1 MKHFIIFF
9 IVAMMVQNISA
20 QNVKTTEVEVVYV
33 DENGNRLN
41 RWQVAEQSDKY
52 ESEKSNAHFVEAA
65 PLQNK
70 SKQVIVKPIHG
81 SSISTS
87 SGLEVGKNYFL
98 FEVVKCEDVSLKG
111 KRVACQVMVSKK
123 SNLSGAEGQLV
134 LRPLYIEKDLEQIP
148 LVPNDIYRRGL
159 NRTNVKYL
167 VIPTIVGII
176 IAGSRA
182 EIQPHEEIALT
193 LADMSR

>member
-111 KRVACQVMVSKK
+111 KRVACQVMVSRK

-182 EIQPHEEIALT
+182 EIQSHEEIALT

>member
-134 LRPLYIEKDLEQIP
+134 LRPVYIEKDLEQIP

-167 VIPTIVGII
+167 VIPTIVGSI

-182 EIQPHEEIALT
+182 EIQPQEEIALT

>member
-182 EIQPHEEIALT
+182 EIQPQEEIALT